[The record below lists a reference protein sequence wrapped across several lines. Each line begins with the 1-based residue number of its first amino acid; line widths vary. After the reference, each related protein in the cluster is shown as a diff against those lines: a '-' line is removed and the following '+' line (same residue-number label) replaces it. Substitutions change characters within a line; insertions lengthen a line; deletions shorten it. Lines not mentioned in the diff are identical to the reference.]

1 MKSPILPTC
10 FLFDN
15 GSLRAAST
23 LNLRVVAKALEA
35 EIGAPVKAVS
45 LLHSSGVDAAELGGV
60 RAELL
65 EPALQEWLAAGAER
79 EAVVLPFFFGP
90 SGALTEY
97 LPERLA
103 AVRAKFPEARLGQ
116 AGWLVDL
123 ESAARDER
131 VAGAVVEAVRA
142 TIRERRL
149 MKPKVVVVD
158 HGSPQ
163 RGVAAVRDH
172 LAAQVGRMLVGEVEV
187 VGAASM
193 ERRPGEQYAFNDP
206 LLAERLK
213 TAPFDA
219 GDVVLALQFL
229 SPGRHAGAGGDVA
242 EICEAAKAERAGLR
256 TWMTGTIGADARVI
270 SVLAERY
277 REAATRLGGRRG

>member
-103 AVRAKFPEARLGQ
+103 AVRQTHGPEALVGATSGAYFSRSVILALTLASLGHVAEGVHTAREVLHVANT
-116 AGWLVDL
+116 AGVDMPITRAVTRIL
-123 ESAARDER
+123 SGEVSASD
-131 VAGAVVEAVRA
+131 AVQELLQ
-142 TIRERRL
+142 RE
-149 MKPKVVVVD
+149 PK
-158 HGSPQ
+158 
-163 RGVAAVRDH
+163 AE
-172 LAAQVGRMLVGEVEV
+172 QVG
-187 VGAASM
+187 
-193 ERRPGEQYAFNDP
+193 
-206 LLAERLK
+206 
-213 TAPFDA
+213 
-219 GDVVLALQFL
+219 
-229 SPGRHAGAGGDVA
+229 
-242 EICEAAKAERAGLR
+242 
-256 TWMTGTIGADARVI
+256 
-270 SVLAERY
+270 
-277 REAATRLGGRRG
+277 